1 MGGAR
6 APPAPPPGYATAFN
20 TSITIGNGIDL
31 VLSSRG
37 EITLQKLFWVIVVKV
52 NAYNPMPSH
61 PVRSMSLHSTP
72 SGFDIYDIKLQ
83 KRFSAVLF

>member
-1 MGGAR
+1 M
-6 APPAPPPGYATAFN
+6 TAAQVLNLNRRYRTLN

-52 NAYNPMPSH
+52 NAYNAMPSH
-61 PVRSMSLHSTP
+61 TVRSASLHSTP
-72 SGFDIYDIKLQ
+72 SGFDIYDIK
-83 KRFSAVLF
+83 

>member
-1 MGGAR
+1 M
-6 APPAPPPGYATAFN
+6 TAAQVLNLNRRYRTLN

-52 NAYNPMPSH
+52 NAYSPMPSH
-61 PVRSMSLHSTP
+61 PVRSVSLHSTP

-83 KRFSAVLF
+83 KHFSEVLF